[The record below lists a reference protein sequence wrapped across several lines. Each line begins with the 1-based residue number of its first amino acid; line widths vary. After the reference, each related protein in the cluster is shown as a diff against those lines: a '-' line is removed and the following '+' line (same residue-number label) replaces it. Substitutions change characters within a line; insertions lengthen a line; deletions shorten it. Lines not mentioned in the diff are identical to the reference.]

1 MAFTEKTKR
10 YLAISGGVAAC
21 VVLVAAISLQFG
33 RAPAREDVLPT
44 DSPQVTELVVDPG
57 GLQTGG
63 ADQEKEPPAE
73 TQTEK
78 ETEPQTET
86 KELVIKPNIDPEK
99 TKQPVDERPAQTN
112 QSEQSIQP
120 EPTKPEAPEKG
131 KLTDPTVKPNG
142 EKVEGTPVPVE
153 HEHVERPAETEPSPD
168 TPQAG
173 DTSGNQIYVPGFGWV
188 ENHGGG
194 GSGTVAEDMYE
205 NGNKIGIMD

>member
-10 YLAISGGVAAC
+10 YLAIGGGVAAC
-21 VVLVAAISLQFG
+21 AVLVAAISLQFG
-33 RAPAREDVLPT
+33 RAPAKEDVLPT
-44 DSPQVTELVVDPG
+44 DSPQVTELVIDPS

-78 ETEPQTET
+78 ETEPQLET
-86 KELVIKPNIDPEK
+86 QELVIKPNIDPEK
-99 TKQPVDERPAQTN
+99 TDQLVDARSAQTD

-120 EPTKPEAPEKG
+120 EPTKPETPEKG
-131 KLTDPTVKPNG
+131 RLTDPTVKPNG

-153 HEHVERPAETEPSPD
+153 HEHVERPVETEPSPD

-173 DTSGNQIYVPGFGWV
+173 DTSGNQIYIPGFGWV